1 MKNQKYV
8 KMKEEY
14 IYFLKS
20 IISIDIYNLKYNTT
34 MDSVY
39 IPIPE
44 VDFSL
49 KEHYGEKEKE
59 E

>member
-1 MKNQKYV
+1 
-8 KMKEEY
+8 
-14 IYFLKS
+14 
-20 IISIDIYNLKYNTT
+20 

-49 KEHYGEKEKE
+49 KDHYGEKEKQKQKEKE

>member
-1 MKNQKYV
+1 MA
-8 KMKEEY
+8 
-14 IYFLKS
+14 
-20 IISIDIYNLKYNTT
+20 
-34 MDSVY
+34 SVY

-49 KEHYGEKEKE
+49 KDHYGEKEKQKEKE